1 MEFFE
6 KLGKKASATYKSAA
20 EKTNKIA
27 SETKLK
33 LKMND
38 CKSKINDL
46 YKEIGKIVYQ
56 KHVLD
61 GNLDIDNDINNEVNR
76 IQELTSEIESCEKQI
91 LDLSDMIQCI
101 NCKNKIEK
109 TSRFCPVCGAEQ
121 PIEEAKETE
130 FVENN
135 SKGKETLENNEEQD
149 SQENNEEVLEVEI
162 VNDNEEE

>member
-61 GNLDIDNDINNEVNR
+61 GNLDIDNDINNEINR
-76 IQELTSEIESCEKQI
+76 IQELTSEIENCEKQI
-91 LDLSDMIQCI
+91 LDLSDMVQCV

-109 TSRFCPVCGAEQ
+109 TAKFCPVCGAEQ
-121 PIEEAKETE
+121 PIEEAKEPE
-130 FVENN
+130 VVENN
-135 SKGKETLENNEEQD
+135 NEQIDTSENNQAQSDKED
-149 SQENNEEVLEVEI
+149 NGDALEVEI
-162 VNDNEEE
+162 VDDNKAE

>member
-91 LDLSDMIQCI
+91 LDLSDMIQCV

-109 TSRFCPVCGAEQ
+109 TARFCPVCGAEQ
-121 PIEEAKETE
+121 PTEEAKETK
-130 FVENN
+130 FVEND
-135 SKGKETLENNEEQD
+135 SKGKETLENNEEQA

>member
-56 KHVLD
+56 KYVLD

-76 IQELTSEIESCEKQI
+76 IQELTSEIENCEKQI
-91 LDLSDMIQCI
+91 LDLSDKVQCV
-101 NCKNKIEK
+101 NCKNKIDK
-109 TSRFCPVCGAEQ
+109 VAKFCPVCGAEQ
-121 PIEEAKETE
+121 PTEEAKEPE
-130 FVENN
+130 VIENN
-135 SKGKETLENNEEQD
+135 NDTSENNQEQSD
-149 SQENNEEVLEVEI
+149 NEDNGDVLEVEI
-162 VNDNEEE
+162 VEDDKSE